1 VFVVLSHEVL
11 DFTHQL
17 FYAAEGAAANGLLGD
32 QGEEVGMKWAQ
43 CEELGKTLAGGLALG
58 IF

>member
-1 VFVVLSHEVL
+1 LLWVESPRDTAGRLSPSHL
-11 DFTHQL
+11 
-17 FYAAEGAAANGLLGD
+17 
-32 QGEEVGMKWAQ
+32 AQ